1 MNEPTIPN
9 APAEPIVEETPE
21 ETEEEEAPKQ
31 KGGRPSN
38 QALAAENKL
47 LAAENDRL
55 RHALEPFARIPDDP
69 AKPDEAVLYVLNKGG
84 ASQSI
89 LARDLRT
96 ASRVRRNN

>member
-21 ETEEEEAPKQ
+21 ETEAPKQ

-96 ASRVRRNN
+96 ASKLRRNN